1 MKFVRNLKTACVKK
15 ELRFIQNSIAF
26 LMNVVSAILDQKPQS
41 NGTFSVPEQ
50 IFLTKSDIF
59 VRVQVR

>member
-1 MKFVRNLKTACVKK
+1 MKFVRNLKTACGKK
-15 ELRFIQNSIAF
+15 KLRIIQNSIAF